1 MTTRRDF
8 LKKTSYVAPVVLTL
22 SASPSF
28 GGAGSVRSKK
38 KAKKKTKK
46 KATKKP
52 TKKVT
57 KKS

>member
-28 GGAGSVRSKK
+28 GGAGSVR
-38 KAKKKTKK
+38 AKKKTKK

-52 TKKVT
+52 TKKAK